1 MAEQIVR
8 KSLYFSEEL
17 WESFEDFRFNNRIK
31 SEAEGLRILLQAG
44 IYLCKLREDP
54 VFVQA
59 EEAAVER
66 LNNQG

>member
-8 KSLYFSEEL
+8 KSLYFSEDL
-17 WESFEDFRFNNRIK
+17 WESFEDFRFDNRIK

-54 VFVQA
+54 QFVRDEQ
-59 EEAAVER
+59 AAVER
-66 LNNQG
+66 LNSQG

>member
-8 KSLYFSEEL
+8 KSLYFSEDL
-17 WESFEDFRFNNRIK
+17 WESFEDFRFDNRIK

-54 VFVQA
+54 IFVQH
-59 EEAAVER
+59 EQEAVER

>member
-8 KSLYFSEEL
+8 KSLYFSEDL
-17 WESFEDFRFNNRIK
+17 WESFEDFRFDNRIK